1 MTEQE
6 PKQLFV
12 DLTSLD
18 GLLNNISAFSQG
30 IPGDWDEFDIETRI
44 NLLESYWGEFSAN
57 NLQVQSFRE
66 QLKEDD
72 YFKGAG
78 YMRTLSIYS
87 HTKATLQRALRI
99 IRDPTSTT
107 VRTSAGDQQPTGNGQ
122 AVPVNNET
130 ALAKLQPPTFDG
142 NQADWQRYKDKI
154 TSMDINASGP
164 DIFKLERLHQS
175 LTGKAALVVSGI
187 RATAEN
193 FRLTWDTL
201 CRQYD
206 NIHRR
211 GGWNTS
217 WTFSSTC
224 RRGTRSPSIT

>member
-1 MTEQE
+1 M
-6 PKQLFV
+6 
-12 DLTSLD
+12 
-18 GLLNNISAFSQG
+18 
-30 IPGDWDEFDIETRI
+30 
-44 NLLESYWGEFSAN
+44 
-57 NLQVQSFRE
+57 QVQRFRE

-107 VRTSAGDQQPTGNGQ
+107 VRTSSGDQQPTGNGQ

-211 GGWNTS
+211 LEYQLDFLFNLPSRDEVSVDHLNLLLTAVNESLVVFKSLELPTEKWDA
-217 WTFSSTC
+217 WLIHCAVRKLDPST
-224 RRGTRSPSIT
+224 RFELAKISG